1 MSSTQTRTDASTSS
15 SSRKTNQARRTR
27 YQSPPLYTIDRV
39 TASNGVSTEVLTIED
54 TPPLPTP
61 TSSSRSNSSYTQSV
75 NSRQESIYDDQPNK
89 KRKNNGSSNYQGGAG
104 GGDRHDDD
112 DGEDSIS
119 NGYRKDQ
126 GGSSSHAS
134 TSNNRNNNNNNSNSN
149 GSTTVKG
156 KRKLDAY
163 QGYSTNGK
171 ESSSK
176 SVSVSSNY

>member
-39 TASNGVSTEVLTIED
+39 TTSNGVSTEILTIED

-75 NSRQESIYDDQPNK
+75 NSRQESIYDEQPTK
-89 KRKNNGSSNYQGGAG
+89 KRKNNGSNYEAGGEEGGAERY
-104 GGDRHDDD
+104 DY
-112 DGEDSIS
+112 
-119 NGYRKDQ
+119 YREDQ

-134 TSNNRNNNNNNSNSN
+134 TSNNNRNNNNHSNSN
-149 GSTTVKG
+149 GGTTVKG

-163 QGYSTNGK
+163 QGYSTNDNQ
-171 ESSSK
+171 SSNSK
-176 SVSVSSNY
+176 SVSIKSSLLL